1 MKTKAPKIRSTQIQ
15 FPLDTYPKDR
25 ITSDANNSEPQN
37 IKQGMSNLE
46 CFTSAVRNSLFDIL
60 NFKYF
65 GLAFACFVV
74 FVVGYLFLLQP
85 LPGSASFEQV
95 RAAHLRSDGLL
106 FDRHGE
112 VIHELRTD
120 ERGRRL
126 DWIRLKDISPA
137 LQSSIIAEEDHRFFR
152 HGGVDWIALGAA
164 SLSAFD
170 SSRLRGASTITM
182 QLTALLNE
190 DLQPGKTRRSVYQKA
205 RQIRAARSYEKSW
218 SKAQI
223 LEAYLNLVTFRG
235 ELQGIAAA
243 ARGLFGKEP
252 QGLNDAE
259 GVILSALV
267 RSPNAG
273 IEPVLNRA
281 RTLAQSMKL
290 SLAPEEVEAAAR
302 NSLARPYFVRPQVAL
317 APHVA
322 LRLFGETKTLSVN
335 NAPARLSC
343 TLDGRLQS
351 FTAEAL
357 RHHVLSA
364 RLQNMHDGAALV
376 VDNRS
381 GEVLAYVGNIGDQ
394 SSARFVDGIQAARQ
408 AGSTLKPFVYA
419 LAFEKR
425 LITPVSLIEDSP
437 LDVPV
442 LGGVYRPKNYDNIFH
457 GAVTARVALASSL
470 NVPAVKTL
478 NLIGVEPFVDRLRL
492 LGFSGLESPEFY
504 GPSLALGSADVT
516 LWNLVNAY
524 RTLANGGMWSPLRL
538 IHEGVETPQRVLS
551 DESAFLIA
559 DILSDRESRSR
570 TFALESPL
578 STRFW
583 TAVKTGTSK
592 DMRDNWCVGFSD
604 QFTVGIWA
612 GNFSGLPMWDVSGV
626 TGAAPVWVEVMNWLH
641 RNQSSHPPLPPAG
654 LVQKTVKIPSI
665 AQERKDWFIAGT
677 DTMLVEPAAG
687 RALSRIVYPANG
699 TIVALDP
706 DIPVNAQ
713 KMFFET
719 SATTGNLEWFLDGQS
734 IGQAAALTP
743 WAPQRGKH
751 VLKLMEKN
759 HGELDSIDFEVRGN

>member
-1 MKTKAPKIRSTQIQ
+1 MAKRLQLSFIFFS
-15 FPLDTYPKDR
+15 F
-25 ITSDANNSEPQN
+25 
-37 IKQGMSNLE
+37 
-46 CFTSAVRNSLFDIL
+46 V
-60 NFKYF
+60 
-65 GLAFACFVV
+65 CFVF
-74 FVVGYLFLLQP
+74 FVVVYLFLLQP
-85 LPGSASFEQV
+85 IPGIPAFEQV
-95 RAAHLRSDGLL
+95 RAAHIRSDGLL
-106 FDRHGE
+106 LDRYGE
-112 VIHELRTD
+112 VVHELRTD

-126 DWIRLKDISPA
+126 DWIALKDISPA
-137 LQSSIIAEEDHRFFR
+137 MISSIVAGEDHRFYR
-152 HGGVDWIALGAA
+152 HHGVDWTSIGTAALGV
-164 SLSAFD
+164 FD
-170 SSRLRGASTITM
+170 SSRMRGASTITM
-182 QLTALLNE
+182 QMAALLDE
-190 DLQPGKTRRSVYQKA
+190 DLQPGKIRRSGYQKS
-205 RQIRAARSYEKSW
+205 RQIRSARTYEKSW

-223 LEAYLNLVTFRG
+223 LEAYLNLITFRG

-243 ARGLFGKEP
+243 ANGLFGKEP

-259 GVILSALV
+259 GVILAALV

-273 IEPVLNRA
+273 IEPVLSRA
-281 RTLAQSMKL
+281 RTLAQLMNL
-290 SLAPEEVEAAAR
+290 NLALADIEAAAR

-317 APHVA
+317 APHIA
-322 LRLFGETKTLSVN
+322 LRLFGATKTPGRD
-335 NAPARLSC
+335 APARISC

-357 RHHVLSA
+357 QHHVLSA
-364 RLQNMHDGAALV
+364 RSQNMHDGAALV

-394 SSARFVDGIQAARQ
+394 SSAKYVDGIQAARQ

-419 LAFEKR
+419 LAFENR

-442 LGGVYRPKNYDNIFH
+442 LGGIYRPKNYDNIFH

-478 NLIGVEPFVDRLRL
+478 NLVGVEPFVDRLRL
-492 LGFSGLESPEFY
+492 LGFSSLESPEFY

-538 IHEGVETPQRVLS
+538 IPGNEGKERAMS
-551 DESAFLIA
+551 AESAFLVA

-604 QFTVGIWA
+604 RFTVGIWA

-641 RNQSSHPPLPPAG
+641 KDQSSHQPLPPAG
-654 LVQKTVKIPSI
+654 VVQKTVKIPSI

-687 RALSRIVYPANG
+687 RSLSRIVYPANG

-706 DIPVNAQ
+706 DIPANAQ
-713 KMFFET
+713 KMFFEA
-719 SATTGNLEWFLDGQS
+719 SPTTGNLEWFLDGQS

-743 WAPQRGKH
+743 WAPQKGKH
-751 VLKLMEKN
+751 VLKLMEK
-759 HGELDSIDFEVRGN
+759 GQGDLDSVAFEVRGN

>member
-1 MKTKAPKIRSTQIQ
+1 MKTWNT
-15 FPLDTYPKDR
+15 R
-25 ITSDANNSEPQN
+25 ILIVSSF
-37 IKQGMSNLE
+37 S
-46 CFTSAVRNSLFDIL
+46 
-60 NFKYF
+60 
-65 GLAFACFVV
+65 CFV
-74 FVVGYLFLLQP
+74 FLVVIYLFLLRP
-85 LPGSASFEQV
+85 TPGVPAFEQV
-95 RAAHLRSDGLL
+95 RAAHIRSDGLL
-106 FDRHGE
+106 LDRYGK

-126 DWIRLKDISPA
+126 DWIALKDISPA
-137 LQSSIIAEEDHRFFR
+137 MISSIIAGEDRRFYR
-152 HGGVDWIALGAA
+152 HHGVDWTSIGAAALGV
-164 SLSAFD
+164 FD
-170 SSRLRGASTITM
+170 SSRMRGASTITM
-182 QLTALLNE
+182 QMAALLDE
-190 DLQPGKTRRSVYQKA
+190 DLQSGRTRRSAYQKS
-205 RQIRAARSYEKSW
+205 RQIRSARSYEKSW

-243 ARGLFGKEP
+243 ANGLFGKEP
-252 QGLNDAE
+252 QGLNDEE
-259 GVILSALV
+259 GVILTALV

-273 IEPVLNRA
+273 IDPVLSRA
-281 RTLAQSMKL
+281 RTLAQRMKL
-290 SLAPEEVEAAAR
+290 NLTPADIEAAAR
-302 NSLARPYFVRPQVAL
+302 NSLTRPYFVRPQVAL
-317 APHVA
+317 APHIA
-322 LRLFGETKTLSVN
+322 LRLFGETKTPG
-335 NAPARLSC
+335 AGPPARITC
-343 TLDGRLQS
+343 TLDGSLQS

-364 RLQNMHDGAALV
+364 RSQNMHDGAALV
-376 VDNRS
+376 VENRT

-394 SSARFVDGIQAARQ
+394 SSAKYVDGIQAARQ

-442 LGGVYRPKNYDNIFH
+442 LGGVYRPKNYDSIFH

-478 NLIGVEPFVDRLRL
+478 NLVGVEPFVDRLRL
-492 LGFSGLESPEFY
+492 LGFRSLESPEFY

-524 RTLANGGMWSPLRL
+524 RTLANDGMWSPLRL
-538 IHEGVETPQRVLS
+538 TPGSGERQQRAMS
-551 DESAFLIA
+551 AESAFLIG
-559 DILSDRESRSR
+559 DILSDRESRSH

-592 DMRDNWCVGFSD
+592 DMRDNWCIGFSD
-604 QFTVGIWA
+604 RFTVGIWA

-641 RNQSSHPPLPPAG
+641 KDQSSHPPLPPAG
-654 LVQKTVKIPSI
+654 LVQKTVTIPSI

-687 RALSRIVYPANG
+687 RALSRIAYPANG

-706 DIPVNAQ
+706 DIPANAQ
-713 KMFFET
+713 KMFFEASPT
-719 SATTGNLEWFLDGQS
+719 SGNLEWFLDGQS

-743 WAPQRGKH
+743 WAPQKGKH
-751 VLKLMEKN
+751 ILKLMEKN
-759 HGELDSIDFEVRGN
+759 QGELDSVAFEVRGN

>member
-1 MKTKAPKIRSTQIQ
+1 MKNRPRKARNT
-15 FPLDTYPKDR
+15 R
-25 ITSDANNSEPQN
+25 I
-37 IKQGMSNLE
+37 
-46 CFTSAVRNSLFDIL
+46 LFS
-60 NFKYF
+60 
-65 GLAFACFVV
+65 LAFVSFVV
-74 FVVGYLFLLQP
+74 SVVIYLFLLQP
-85 LPGSASFEQV
+85 LPGIPSFDQV
-95 RAAHLRSDGLL
+95 RATHLRSDGLL
-106 FDRHGE
+106 LDRHGE

-137 LQSSIIAEEDHRFFR
+137 LQSSIVAGEDHRFYR
-152 HGGVDWIALGAA
+152 HSGVDWISVGAA
-164 SLSAFD
+164 ALSAFNP
-170 SSRLRGASTITM
+170 SRRRGASTITM
-182 QLTALLNE
+182 QLAALLDE
-190 DLQPGKTRRSVYQKA
+190 DLQPEKLHRSGYQKS
-205 RQIRAARSYEKSW
+205 RQIRAARAYEKSW

-259 GVILSALV
+259 GVILTALV

-273 IEPVLNRA
+273 IESVLYRA
-281 RTLAQSMKL
+281 RAIAQSMKL
-290 SLAPEEVEAAAR
+290 NAASAEVEPAIR
-302 NSLARPYFVRPQVAL
+302 NSLARPYFVRPQIAL

-322 LRLFGETKTLSVN
+322 LRLFGETKTPGVS
-335 NAPARLSC
+335 AAARISC

-364 RLQNMHDGAALV
+364 RLQNMHDGSALV
-376 VDNRS
+376 VDNKS

-394 SSARFVDGIQAARQ
+394 SSAKYVDGIQAARQ
-408 AGSTLKPFVYA
+408 AGSTLKPFVYG

-437 LDVPV
+437 LDFPV
-442 LGGVYRPKNYDNIFH
+442 MGGIYRPKNYDNTFH

-478 NLIGVEPFVDRLRL
+478 NLVGVESFVDRLRL
-492 LGFSGLESPEFY
+492 LGFSALEPPEFY

-538 IHEGVETPQRVLS
+538 THESEEKPDRVLS
-551 DESAFLIA
+551 SESAFLVA

-641 RNQSSHPPLPPAG
+641 RNQSSHQPLPPSG
-654 LVQKTVKIPSI
+654 LVQKTVRIPAI
-665 AQERKDWFIAGT
+665 AQERRDWFIAGT
-677 DTMLVEPAAG
+677 ETTLIEPAAG

-706 DIPVNAQ
+706 DIPANAQ
-713 KMFFET
+713 KMFFEAS
-719 SATTGNLEWFLDGQS
+719 SATDNLEWFLDGRS

-743 WAPQRGKH
+743 WAPQNGKH
-751 VLKLMEKN
+751 VLKLMEKG
-759 HGELDSIDFEVRGN
+759 HTELDSVGFEVRGNF